1 MQRGRVQP
9 RCVLFPGVERAS
21 FIKISFDSGS
31 WQTRSPCGRDVFA
44 EHKDMNYCC
53 LAFGLGD
60 GVGLGD
66 WGLGAGCT
74 GGEAG
79 ASSGTDTVPSS
90 LTATRRRRTFGVSV
104 SVLGAG

>member
-1 MQRGRVQP
+1 
-9 RCVLFPGVERAS
+9 
-21 FIKISFDSGS
+21 
-31 WQTRSPCGRDVFA
+31 
-44 EHKDMNYCC
+44 MNYCY

-104 SVLGAG
+104 SVLGAGEIE

>member
-1 MQRGRVQP
+1 V
-9 RCVLFPGVERAS
+9 
-21 FIKISFDSGS
+21 SGY
-31 WQTRSPCGRDVFA
+31 RNGFLGPDEVFV
-44 EHKDMNYCC
+44 EHKDYCC

-66 WGLGAGCT
+66 WGLGAGCS

-90 LTATRRRRTFGVSV
+90 LTATRRRTFGVTV
-104 SVLGAG
+104 SVLGADEIEYDVESQLSLTFSLPPKKRMAVL